1 MVIEM
6 AMKINI
12 KDVAIKYKSI
22 KLKMLGFCRKG
33 KE

>member
-12 KDVAIKYKSI
+12 KDVAIKYKYI